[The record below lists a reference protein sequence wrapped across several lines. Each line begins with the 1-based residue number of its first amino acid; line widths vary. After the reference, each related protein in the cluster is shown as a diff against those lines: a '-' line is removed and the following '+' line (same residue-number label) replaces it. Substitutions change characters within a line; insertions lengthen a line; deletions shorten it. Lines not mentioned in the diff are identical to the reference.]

1 MNQNDLKNFRIIGK
15 MHASISS
22 SKKYDEAV
30 TACLKIILENSM
42 ADYAVIWKAD
52 RSDTP
57 VLYPMYWICP
67 VDLSSHSC
75 PSGIGIV
82 GKAFENKRTETVFD
96 CRQNAEQSLLE
107 DFSGIDI
114 SSVTCIPLFSG
125 DICHGCVQF
134 IKSAENGL
142 FTQDDVD
149 TCELLAMMAQ
159 MELEAEAPLENYA
172 PPENILLSVK
182 NNHKYFQNGE
192 IKSHILKGIN
202 LDIYEGE
209 FICLLGESGCGKS
222 TFLNIIGGLERA
234 DSGTFTF
241 CGKEYQNASED
252 ELTDYRRK
260 NIGFVFQSYNLMPNL
275 TAKQNLDLIGELVDE
290 PMNSAEALKVV
301 GLADK
306 INSYPSQL
314 SGGQQQRISIARAIV
329 KKPKVIMADEPT
341 AALDYKTSIE
351 VLEVFADVVKNGTT
365 LIMVT
370 HNEEITKMADRVVR
384 FRNGKVYEV
393 TINRN
398 PKKASEL
405 VW

>member
-1 MNQNDLKNFRIIGK
+1 MNKNDLKYFKIIGK
-15 MHASISS
+15 MHTSISS
-22 SKKYDEAV
+22 AKKYDEAV

-52 RSDTP
+52 LSVTP
-57 VLYPMYWICP
+57 TLYPMYWICP
-67 VDLSSHSC
+67 IDLSSHSY

-82 GKAFENKRTETVFD
+82 GKSFENGKTETIFD
-96 CRQNAEQSLLE
+96 FRQDAEQSLLE
-107 DFSGIDI
+107 CFSGIDI

-125 DICHGCVQF
+125 DVCHGCVQF

-172 PPENILLSVK
+172 PHEKILLSVK
-182 NNHKYFQNGE
+182 NIHKYFQNGE
-192 IKSHILKGIN
+192 TMAHVLKGIN

-209 FICLLGESGCGKS
+209 FVCLLGESGCGKS
-222 TFLNIIGGLERA
+222 TFLNIIGGLEKA

-241 CGKEYQNASED
+241 CDKEYQNASEE

-275 TAKQNLDLIGELVDE
+275 TGKQNLDLIGELVDE
-290 PMNSAEALKVV
+290 PMDSSEALKIV
-301 GLADK
+301 GLTDK
-306 INSYPSQL
+306 TDSYPSQL
-314 SGGQQQRISIARAIV
+314 SGGQQQRVSIARAIV

-341 AALDYKTSIE
+341 AALDFKTSIE
-351 VLEVFADVVKNGTT
+351 VLDVFADVVKNGTT

-398 PKKASEL
+398 PKHASEL